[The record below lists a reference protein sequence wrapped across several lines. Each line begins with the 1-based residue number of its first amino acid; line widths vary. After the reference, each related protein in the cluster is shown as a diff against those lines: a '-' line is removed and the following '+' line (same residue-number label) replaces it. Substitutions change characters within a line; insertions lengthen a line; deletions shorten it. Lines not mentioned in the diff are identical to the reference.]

1 MFEVEKR
8 IEELKEE
15 NKSLKVKA
23 IVLGLFSLSQT
34 SMLLM
39 EKFQGNVFT
48 IAGLALMALGIG
60 TISVISSLM
69 IKKNNSLINKYKQF

>member
-1 MFEVEKR
+1 MFEIEKR

-23 IVLGLFSLSQT
+23 VILGLFSLSQT
-34 SMLLM
+34 SMLLL
-39 EKFQGNVFT
+39 EKFQNNIFT
-48 IAGLALMALGIG
+48 IVGLALIALGIG

>member
-8 IEELKEE
+8 IEELESE

-23 IVLGLFSLSQT
+23 IMLGMFSLAQFGI
-34 SMLLM
+34 L
-39 EKFQGNVFT
+39 FT
-48 IAGLALMALGIG
+48 ENAQKNLFTFGGVILMALGIG
-60 TISVISSLM
+60 TISIISSLI

>member
-39 EKFQGNVFT
+39 EKFQGNLFT
-48 IAGLALMALGIG
+48 IMGLALMALGIG
-60 TISVISSLM
+60 TISIISSFM
-69 IKKNNSLINKYKQF
+69 IKKNNSLIKKYKQF